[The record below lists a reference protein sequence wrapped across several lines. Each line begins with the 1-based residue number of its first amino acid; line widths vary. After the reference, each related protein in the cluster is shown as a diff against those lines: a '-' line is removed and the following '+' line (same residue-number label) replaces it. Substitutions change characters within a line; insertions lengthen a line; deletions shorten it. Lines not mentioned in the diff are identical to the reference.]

1 MKMTAKIRYI
11 WSGSK
16 KEKCTVKGETSIG
29 EVVIWVMNSNFMS
42 EFYYRETLLLLRW
55 ETREKLAL
63 EKIVKKRGLT
73 QPNSTWSVSN

>member
-1 MKMTAKIRYI
+1 MTAKIRYI

-42 EFYYRETLLLLRW
+42 EFYYRGTKSKNFGVDKFRL
-55 ETREKLAL
+55 
-63 EKIVKKRGLT
+63 
-73 QPNSTWSVSN
+73 Q